1 LPSPHFQHGRFVS
14 SQYFGGKGVH
24 EGIASIRRLSRPS
37 GRIETQDASG
47 STDNPLGLDTVLD
60 TVLYGQYRA
69 VSTGYV
75 AEFILSLSLVLSP
88 SK

>member
-1 LPSPHFQHGRFVS
+1 MGM
-14 SQYFGGKGVH
+14 
-24 EGIASIRRLSRPS
+24 ASIRRLSAVLSLSKGRPS

-75 AEFILSLSLVLSP
+75 AEFILSLSLVLSL